1 MNLEWIS
8 QKGTSLMAIIV
19 GLGFVIIAYLDSQYR
34 YFYLCIAIVAFIY
47 GYKQF
52 KRRDTPFEKREREIR
67 RKEM

>member
-8 QKGTSLMAIIV
+8 QKGKSLMAFIA
-19 GLGFVIIAYLDSQYR
+19 GLGFIVIAYLDTQYR
-34 YFYLCIAIVAFIY
+34 FFHLCIAIVALIY